1 MSDCWKFEEI
11 RKQGNSMFCHI
22 PGYQVYF
29 AGLIR
34 DYIESLYREFFFQLC
49 NKISLV
55 TIEIIL
61 FKIQSQVFKNI

>member
-1 MSDCWKFEEI
+1 MK
-11 RKQGNSMFCHI
+11 GNSMFCHI

-34 DYIESLYREFFFQLC
+34 DSIFQLC

-55 TIEIIL
+55 TIEIVL